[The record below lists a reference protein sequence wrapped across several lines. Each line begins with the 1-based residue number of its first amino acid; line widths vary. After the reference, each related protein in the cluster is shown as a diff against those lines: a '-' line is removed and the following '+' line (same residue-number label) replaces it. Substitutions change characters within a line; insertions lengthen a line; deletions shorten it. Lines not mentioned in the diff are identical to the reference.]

1 MTPVQL
7 TRRENFLVLPPVA
20 LVEVGRLRKVASP
33 VLLPAAAGNLKALR
47 FEYLLVLFNEI

>member
-20 LVEVGRLRKVASP
+20 LVEVGRLRKVASS